1 MLREVPS
8 IIAEDEVVCAILYVR
23 NEFILP
29 SGVHRTVEEIFEEE
43 GYFPYD
49 ERVQRMRRESWEWVK
64 DLQAAWEKDV
74 VMAGLRQ
81 VRAQL

>member
-1 MLREVPS
+1 M
-8 IIAEDEVVCAILYVR
+8 
-23 NEFILP
+23 
-29 SGVHRTVEEIFEEE
+29 EEIFEEE